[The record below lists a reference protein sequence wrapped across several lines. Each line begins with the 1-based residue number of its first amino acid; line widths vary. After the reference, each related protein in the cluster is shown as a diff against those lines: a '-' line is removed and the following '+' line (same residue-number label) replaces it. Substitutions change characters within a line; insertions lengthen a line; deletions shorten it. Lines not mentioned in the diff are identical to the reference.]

1 MDVDSSMMTE
11 TDHDPAVQTDSSSPT
26 AMDREQQL
34 VDQPQPG
41 GYSAAA
47 VGTPPSPTVQ
57 QQPPQSPVVGP
68 RIAPSYSVV
77 NAIIEKK
84 EDGPGPRCGHTLTA
98 VAAVGEEGTPGYI
111 GPRLILFGGATA
123 LEGNS
128 AATGTPSSPGNAG
141 IRLAG
146 ATADVHC
153 YDVLTNKWSRINPF
167 GEPPT
172 PRAAHVATAV
182 GTMVVI
188 QGGIGPA
195 GLSAEDLHVLDL
207 TQQRPRWHR
216 VVVQGPGPGPRY
228 GHVMALVGQRYLM
241 AIGGNDGK
249 RPLSDVWALD
259 TAAKP
264 YEWRKLEPEGEGPP
278 PCMYATA
285 SARSDGLLLLC
296 GGRDANSVVC

>member
-1 MDVDSSMMTE
+1 MDVDSSMASDADQDT
-11 TDHDPAVQTDSSSPT
+11 TAQNVSSS
-26 AMDREQQL
+26 AAAREREQQL
-34 VDQPQPG
+34 SEDPQPVG
-41 GYSAAA
+41 SATDTASLLP
-47 VGTPPSPTVQ
+47 PPSPPAQQSTPEQAQVQ
-57 QQPPQSPVVGP
+57 QHSTVVGP
-68 RIAPSYSVV
+68 RPAPTYSVV

-84 EDGPGPRCGHTLTA
+84 EDGPGSRCGHTLTA
-98 VAAVGEEGTPGYI
+98 VAAVGEEGTPAYI
-111 GPRLILFGGATA
+111 GPRLILFGGATG

-128 AATGTPSSPGNAG
+128 GTSTPTSAGGAG
-141 IRLAG
+141 IRLSG

-153 YDVLTNKWSRINPF
+153 YDVLTNKWSRISPI

-207 TQQRPRWHR
+207 TQQHPRWHR

-278 PCMYATA
+278 PCM
-285 SARSDGLLLLC
+285 
-296 GGRDANSVVC
+296 